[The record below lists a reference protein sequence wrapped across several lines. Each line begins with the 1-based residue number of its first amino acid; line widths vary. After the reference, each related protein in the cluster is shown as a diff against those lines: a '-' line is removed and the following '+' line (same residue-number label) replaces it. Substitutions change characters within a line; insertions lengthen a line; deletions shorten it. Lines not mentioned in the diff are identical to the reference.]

1 MRRPPDPRR
10 AAAPAKIAE
19 AGELT
24 GVGADSPTSIPL
36 GGSGASDLAP
46 VGGIVEHDDDHVAAL
61 R

>member
-1 MRRPPDPRR
+1 MPPDPRR
-10 AAAPAKIAE
+10 AAAEAKTS

-36 GGSGASDLAP
+36 GGSGASDLTVDEAS
-46 VGGIVEHDDDHVAAL
+46 AL